1 MIGLVEWNYR
11 EFKFANGRFFVN
23 YTLYKFAN
31 MGYKLAGRV
40 SNGSDGECNGADA
53 GFFVNYRHSEF
64 GNRGIKVADRKSKG
78 SGGGILRNY
87 MTLKFGMC
95 EI

>member
-31 MGYKLAGRV
+31 MGYKLADGV
-40 SNGSDGECNGADA
+40 SNGSDGEYNGADA
-53 GFFVNYRHSEF
+53 RFFVNYRHSEF
-64 GNRGIKVADRKSKG
+64 GNTEIKGVDGKSKAKG
-78 SGGGILRNY
+78 RG
-87 MTLKFGMC
+87 F
-95 EI
+95 